1 MLATKNAAEIAL
13 VPPGTQVETSG
24 DGAAVEVSPNGP
36 RLFVLDLVITQ
47 IIEQE
52 SLEISVW
59 GSADGSDW
67 GKMPLLKFPQQFY
80 RGTARMAL
88 DLSQRPEVRFIRP
101 RWDLIRWGRGVP
113 KPRFTF
119 GVLARPADPAKR

>member
-1 MLATKNAAEIAL
+1 MPATRTAAEFAL
-13 VPPGTQVETSG
+13 VPPGSQVEASG
-24 DGAAVEVSPNGP
+24 EGATVEVSLNGP
-36 RLFVLDLVITQ
+36 RLFVLDLAITQ
-47 IIEQE
+47 VIEQE
-52 SLEISVW
+52 SLEISLW

-88 DLSQRPEVRFIRP
+88 DLSERPEVRFIRP
-101 RWDLIRWGRGVP
+101 RWDINRWGRGLP

-119 GVLARPADPAKR
+119 GLLARPADSSR

>member
-1 MLATKNAAEIAL
+1 MLATNAALELVL
-13 VPPGTQVETSG
+13 VPPGTQVESSA
-24 DGAAVEVSPNGP
+24 DGPVIEIAPDGP
-36 RLFVLDLVITQ
+36 RLFALDLAITQ
-47 IIEQE
+47 VIEQE
-52 SLEISVW
+52 SLEISIW

-88 DLSQRPEVRFIRP
+88 DLAEHPETRFLRS
-101 RWDLIRWGRGVP
+101 RWNLNRWGRGLP

-119 GVLARPADPAKR
+119 GLSARAASPTRS